1 MLRRYYFW
9 RKLQWNHMKKDLT
22 VFEGCARTPC
32 ILQLLWFR
40 TPRTICRTCILHDWE
55 EAEQLQQVSGKEEQH
70 SHLQSSHFMHHVGT
84 IQYRKNLQASKQ
96 AECRHAIWHILR
108 SSSIPYPEKIKAF
121 VMQELSKTAVKGG
134 AIFVRDLRQDAEPR
148 REDRSQNNAP
158 DHGFLWPRYFS
169 RNRCK
174 KFLHVSILSGEFPNT
189 VLALLVM
196 AASTHDSL
204 LLPERLSWLP
214 QLQNVASHRSAS
226 PIPEKRETIISF
238 SLAGRKCSLQLALT
252 SRRNLRLS
260 AYGMID
266 IDDRAMRQSRIQSSH
281 LLLRLLR
288 FSRKQELV
296 NIFNNNIHAE
306 SMRNTRKETSD
317 MRVMF

>member
-1 MLRRYYFW
+1 
-9 RKLQWNHMKKDLT
+9 MKCWGDIT
-22 VFEGCARTPC
+22 FEGNCNEIIWRRIWQSLKAVLEHHAFYSFCGFELQEQYVEHAFYMIEKKLNSYNKSLAKKNSTPICKARISC
-32 ILQLLWFR
+32 IMWA
-40 TPRTICRTCILHDWE
+40 P
-55 EAEQLQQVSGKEEQH
+55 
-70 SHLQSSHFMHHVGT
+70 SSTVR
-84 IQYRKNLQASKQ
+84 ISKQ

-266 IDDRAMRQSRIQSSH
+266 IDDRAMQQSRIQSSH